1 MADNNANGRGS
12 NANGLLDSTG
22 SVSGAPSSVARGD
35 SPAVSELTTPSLPT
49 RNRPSVSDARRI
61 EYVSLADKAL
71 RDEDQP
77 VSPVRRIHFTPEE
90 EEEMHEK
97 VNGQENPGADDSD
110 DEEEEELGLAT
121 NESEIDRGQ
130 HDEDIRRAV
139 GVEDSWADYIASY
152 QEDVVNERESGR
164 ILDLLN
170 EASLK
175 VNIPGAPIGWIPPM
189 APPEWKPNAA
199 KIDKKQP
206 NVAFGIID
214 NPGNWSEYVY
224 CPKFQG
230 VGSKGDYVHHSLPS
244 GAMPV
249 PASGDGKRAVG
260 GFKFFYQGW
269 QKEVPNL
276 RTGATRDNMW
286 PIVAK
291 VLWMVLC

>member
-49 RNRPSVSDARRI
+49 RNCPSVSDVRRI
-61 EYVSLADKAL
+61 EHVSLADMAL

-90 EEEMHEK
+90 EEIYEK
-97 VNGQENPGADDSD
+97 VNRQENPGADDSD
-110 DEEEEELGLAT
+110 EEEEEELGLAT

-230 VGSKGDYVHHSLPS
+230 VGGKGDYVHHSLPT
-244 GAMPV
+244 GATPV

-260 GFKFFYQGW
+260 GFEFFYQGW